1 MDLYPKV
8 LNALYLHMHKYLVIF
23 TCFLSLLS
31 TTAAQKDWKI
41 VSDKDNI
48 TLWTKDFPNSEIK
61 QFKLKTVIKA
71 DFEKAYNVLKDV
83 ERMNLWYD
91 RVSSVTLLKRNSP
104 NEGIYLL
111 EYGLPFPFENRIAT
125 IRGVIDYNKDKGK
138 ITVNT
143 SYHPFEV
150 PKNKSEMLQI
160 KTIGSSW
167 EVTKLP
173 NGQIE
178 IIHSGHMNPGGN
190 IPNWLI
196 NDGVTSGP
204 IKTIKAFKKRL
215 SL

>member
-8 LNALYLHMHKYLVIF
+8 LNALYQNMLKYLAIV

-31 TTAAQKDWKI
+31 TIAAQKDWKI
-41 VSDKDNI
+41 ASDKDNI

-61 QFKLKTVIKA
+61 QFKLKTIIKA
-71 DFEKAYNVLKDV
+71 DFDKAYSVLKDV

-91 RVSSVTLLKRNSP
+91 RVSSVTLLKRISP

-111 EYGLPFPFENRIAT
+111 EYGLPFPFENRVAT

-160 KTIGSSW
+160 KTIGSTW

-215 SL
+215 AL

>member
-1 MDLYPKV
+1 MDMYPKV
-8 LNALYLHMHKYLVIF
+8 LNALYQNMLKYLVIF

-31 TTAAQKDWKI
+31 TTTAQKDWKI
-41 VSDKDNI
+41 SSDKDNI

-71 DFEKAYNVLKDV
+71 DFDKAYNVLNGV

-91 RVSSVTLLKRNSP
+91 RVSSVTLLKRISP

-125 IRGVIDYNKDKGK
+125 IRGTIDNNNDK

-143 SYHPFEV
+143 SYHPFDV

-204 IKTIKAFKKRL
+204 LKTIKAFKKRL
-215 SL
+215 TS

>member
-1 MDLYPKV
+1 M
-8 LNALYLHMHKYLVIF
+8 LNYLVIF

-41 VSDKDNI
+41 ASDKDNI
-48 TLWTKDFPNSEIK
+48 TLWTKDYPNSEIK
-61 QFKLKTVIKA
+61 QFKLKTTIKA
-71 DFEKAYNVLKDV
+71 DFEKAYSVLRDV

-91 RVSSVTLLKRNSP
+91 RVSSVTLLKRISP

-125 IRGVIDYNKDKGK
+125 IRGAIDYNKDQGK

-143 SYHPFEV
+143 SYHPNEI
-150 PKNKSEMLQI
+150 PKSKSEMLQI
-160 KTIGSSW
+160 KTIGSTW

-173 NGQIE
+173 NGLIE

-190 IPNWLI
+190 IPNWLT

-215 SL
+215 AL